1 MLSKKMRNKL
11 PKKSQ
16 RTSVRNNKTRRTVM
30 SKKMKLELKNIEKRI
45 KNQTEIREYAL
56 QNGNLEVYGYSNKIL
71 LVLLMDLVAKKTDE
85 SIKLANKY
93 SKKTGIEIPTVNLS
107 SKVPNPKKTVK
118 SIQNSYYHPPATATA
133 DALKWE

>member
-1 MLSKKMRNKL
+1 MRNKL